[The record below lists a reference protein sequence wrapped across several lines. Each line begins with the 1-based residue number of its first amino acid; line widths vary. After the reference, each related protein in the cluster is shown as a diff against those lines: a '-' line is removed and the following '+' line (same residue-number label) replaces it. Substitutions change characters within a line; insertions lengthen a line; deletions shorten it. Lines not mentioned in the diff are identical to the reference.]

1 MFEMNESED
10 LSDMEYIAEF
20 LATYPDQAGLISP
33 DKFPVFYQHPR
44 EVVKHFRATIK
55 FMKNLLIPDEVIE
68 SEFEYHI
75 NNACTEVLNLKAKD
89 SENI

>member
-33 DKFPVFYQHPR
+33 DKFPIFYQYPR
-44 EVVKHFRATIK
+44 DVTGLF
-55 FMKNLLIPDEVIE
+55 
-68 SEFEYHI
+68 
-75 NNACTEVLNLKAKD
+75 
-89 SENI
+89 